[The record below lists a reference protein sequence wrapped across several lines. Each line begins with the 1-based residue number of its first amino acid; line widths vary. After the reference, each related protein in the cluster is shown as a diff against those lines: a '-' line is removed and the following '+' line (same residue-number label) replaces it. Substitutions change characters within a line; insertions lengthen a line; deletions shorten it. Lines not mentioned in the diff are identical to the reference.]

1 MAAPTVTPIES
12 EMSRILGFGVGL
24 VWLVFVFI
32 AFRNS
37 AQGWSAGNS
46 DIGFWWAVIGTFL
59 TLASGGA
66 LVGTWIHT
74 RRAR

>member
-1 MAAPTVTPIES
+1 
-12 EMSRILGFGVGL
+12 MSRILGFAVGL

-37 AQGWSAGNS
+37 MDGWNAGNS

-59 TLASGGA
+59 TLASGSA
-66 LVGTWIHT
+66 LVGTFIHT
-74 RRAR
+74 RHSR